1 MLQITSAHEVCTSA
15 FQSRLASRCAL
26 PDASSFR
33 AICVPVR
40 GHLLDGVAG
49 RCDFGGL
56 ILARSRLHSPGLLTR
71 LMLSVRSCDL
81 ALMDVGPDLEASFL
95 AFILF
100 CSSLSYLCRENTVAL
115 EC

>member
-1 MLQITSAHEVCTSA
+1 MRFCFSVSK
-15 FQSRLASRCAL
+15 RLANRCVLPAVSSSRV
-26 PDASSFR
+26 
-33 AICVPVR
+33 ICVPVS
-40 GHLLDGVAG
+40 GHLLDGMAG

-56 ILARSRLHSPGLLTR
+56 ILACRRRPSPGLLTQ
-71 LMLSVRSCDL
+71 LVPSVRSCPL

-100 CSSLSYLCRENTVAL
+100 CSFLSYLCRENTIAL